1 MIVPSLRVESTV
13 LKVNIV
19 SRKKKQKRE
28 KKKKGRKNQGSRAAQ
43 PFTQRGHNAK
53 HKVKPTITCVIN
65 DKKKKKKKPQDIRL
79 NLPRK
84 V

>member
-13 LKVNIV
+13 LKYNIV
-19 SRKKKQKRE
+19 SKKKNE
-28 KKKKGRKNQGSRAAQ
+28 KKKKGRKNQGAAVQ
-43 PFTQRGHNAK
+43 PTFTQRGHNAK

-65 DKKKKKKKPQDIRL
+65 DKKKPQDIRL

-84 V
+84 VTRTTS